1 MKNITHK
8 PGCVIL
14 RGKILFVKDKSSPA
28 KTLGYR
34 LLFIF
39 TLLCIIA
46 IAFWLD
52 REGLE
57 DTRDHEIDAVDVIY
71 FTAITITTTGY
82 GDIHPNSTFAML
94 FDSFVAT
101 PMRAVIWIVFIGTA
115 YQLVIQQYMEERR
128 MKKIQKKL
136 DKHVIIAGYGNT
148 GKAVANELIA
158 KNFPRWEIIIID
170 NRTEAIN
177 EAAEDE
183 FFGLLGDASQEAMLG
198 KAVITKAKHI
208 IITTSRDDT
217 NVLISLT
224 ARDMN
229 KNIKIIARAN
239 QGENTKLLRSSG
251 ADVIISPSI
260 AGGHL
265 MAAATQH
272 EHLALLLEDMLTAE
286 HGIRSRERV
295 VSEGEIG
302 KSPKEL
308 RGLVVIGIHR
318 EGKLLDIQELDAIK
332 LKSGDNLIFLEKTS

>member
-1 MKNITHK
+1 
-8 PGCVIL
+8 L
-14 RGKILFVKDKSSPA
+14 RGKILFIKDKSSPA

-46 IAFWLD
+46 VAFWLD

-57 DTRDHEIDAVDVIY
+57 DTRDGEVSAIDVIY
-71 FTAITITTTGY
+71 FTAITVTTVGY

-115 YQLVIQQYMEERR
+115 YQLVIQQYVEERR
-128 MKKIQKKL
+128 MKKLQKNLK
-136 DKHVIIAGYGNT
+136 DHAIIAGYGMT
-148 GKAVANELIA
+148 GKTVAKELLA
-158 KNFPRWEIIIID
+158 KNYQKEQIIIID
-170 NRTEAIN
+170 NREEVIN

-183 FFGLLGDASQEAMLG
+183 FFGLFGDASQEAMLG
-198 KAVITKAKHI
+198 KAVITKARHI

-229 KNIKIIARAN
+229 KNIRIIARAN
-239 QGENTKLLRSSG
+239 QGENTKLLKRSG
-251 ADVIISPSI
+251 ADIIISPSI

-272 EHLALLLEDMLTAE
+272 EHLALMLEDMLTAE

-302 KSPKEL
+302 KSPKDL
-308 RGLVVIGIHR
+308 KGFVVIGVHR
-318 EGKLLDIQELDAIK
+318 EGRLLDIQELDTIK
-332 LKSGDNLIFLEKTS
+332 LKPGDKLIFLEKTS

>member
-1 MKNITHK
+1 
-8 PGCVIL
+8 V
-14 RGKILFVKDKSSPA
+14 
-28 KTLGYR
+28 
-34 LLFIF
+34 
-39 TLLCIIA
+39 LLCIIA

-57 DTRDHEIDAVDVIY
+57 DTRDNEISPVDVIY

-101 PMRAVIWIVFIGTA
+101 PMRAVIWLVFIGTA

-128 MKKIQKKL
+128 MKKLQKELK
-136 DKHVIIAGYGNT
+136 DHVIIAGYGMT
-148 GKAVANELIA
+148 GKTVAKELVA
-158 KNFPRWEIIIID
+158 KNYQKEQIIIID
-170 NRTEAIN
+170 NREEAIN

-217 NVLISLT
+217 NVLVSLT
-224 ARDMN
+224 AKDMN
-229 KNIKIIARAN
+229 NKIRIIARAN
-239 QGENTKLLRSSG
+239 QEENTKLLKRSG
-251 ADVIISPSI
+251 ADIIISPSI

-286 HGIRSRERV
+286 HGVKSGERLV
-295 VSEGEIG
+295 NEVEFG
-302 KSPKEL
+302 KKPKEL
-308 RGLVVIGIHR
+308 KGIVVIGVYR
-318 EGKLLDIQELDAIK
+318 EGRLLDIQELDTIK
-332 LKSGDNLIFLEKTS
+332 LKSGDKLIFLEKTS

>member
-1 MKNITHK
+1 M
-8 PGCVIL
+8 
-14 RGKILFVKDKSSPA
+14 
-28 KTLGYR
+28 
-34 LLFIF
+34 
-39 TLLCIIA
+39 
-46 IAFWLD
+46 
-52 REGLE
+52 
-57 DTRDHEIDAVDVIY
+57 DVIY

-286 HGIRSRERV
+286 HGIRSRERI

>member
-1 MKNITHK
+1 
-8 PGCVIL
+8 L
-14 RGKILFVKDKSSPA
+14 RGKILFIKDKSSPA

-57 DTRDHEIDAVDVIY
+57 DTRDGEVSAIDVIY
-71 FTAITITTTGY
+71 FTAITVTTVGY

-115 YQLVIQQYMEERR
+115 YQLVIQQYVEERR
-128 MKKIQKKL
+128 MKKLQKNLK
-136 DKHVIIAGYGNT
+136 DHAIIAGYGMT
-148 GKAVANELIA
+148 GKTVAKELVA
-158 KNFPRWEIIIID
+158 KNYRKEQIIIID
-170 NRTEAIN
+170 NREEVIN

-229 KNIKIIARAN
+229 KNIRIIARAN
-239 QGENTKLLRSSG
+239 QGENTKLLKRSG
-251 ADVIISPSI
+251 ADIIISPSI

-272 EHLALLLEDMLTAE
+272 EHLALMLEDMLTAE

-302 KSPKEL
+302 KSPKDL
-308 RGLVVIGIHR
+308 KGFVVIGVHR
-318 EGKLLDIQELDAIK
+318 EGRLLDIQELDTIK
-332 LKSGDNLIFLEKTS
+332 LKPGDKLIFLEKTS

>member
-1 MKNITHK
+1 
-8 PGCVIL
+8 L

-52 REGLE
+52 RDGLE
-57 DTRDHEIDAVDVIY
+57 DTRDGEIDPVDVIY

-82 GDIHPNSTFAML
+82 GDIHPNSTSTML

-229 KNIKIIARAN
+229 KNINIIARAN
-239 QGENTKLLRSSG
+239 QGENTTLLK
-251 ADVIISPSI
+251 
-260 AGGHL
+260 
-265 MAAATQH
+265 H

-286 HGIRSRERV
+286 RGIRSKERA
-295 VSEGEIG
+295 VSEAEIG

-308 RGLVVIGIHR
+308 KGFVVIGVHR
-318 EGKLLDIQELDAIK
+318 EGRLLDIQELDAIK
-332 LKSGDNLIFLEKTS
+332 LKSGDKLIFLEKTS

>member
-1 MKNITHK
+1 
-8 PGCVIL
+8 L

-39 TLLCIIA
+39 VLLCIIA
-46 IAFWLD
+46 VAFWLD

-57 DTRDHEIDAVDVIY
+57 DTRDGEVSAVDIIY
-71 FTAITITTTGY
+71 FTAITVTTVGY

-115 YQLVIQQYMEERR
+115 YQLVLQQYMEERR
-128 MKKIQKKL
+128 MKKIQKEL

-148 GKAVANELIA
+148 GKAVANELVA
-158 KNFPRWEIIIID
+158 KNFPREQIIILD
-170 NRTEAIN
+170 KREEAIN
-177 EAAEDE
+177 DAAEDE
-183 FFGLLGDASQEAMLG
+183 FAGLLGDASSEAMLS
-198 KAVITKAKHI
+198 KATIAKANYI

-217 NVLISLT
+217 NVLVSLT

-229 KNIKIIARAN
+229 KNIRIIARAN
-239 QGENTKLLRSSG
+239 QGENTKLLKRSG

-265 MAAATQH
+265 MAAATRH
-272 EHLALLLEDMLTAE
+272 EHLAMMLEDMLTAE
-286 HGIRSRERV
+286 RGIKSYERKV
-295 VSEGEIG
+295 NEEEIG
-302 KSPKEL
+302 KTAKEL
-308 RGLVVIGIHR
+308 KKIVVIGIHR
-318 EGKLLDIQELDAIK
+318 EGKLLDIQDLDTTK
-332 LKSGDNLIFLEKTS
+332 LKSGDILIFLEKTS

>member
-1 MKNITHK
+1 
-8 PGCVIL
+8 L
-14 RGKILFVKDKSSPA
+14 RGKILFVKDESSPA

-57 DTRDHEIDAVDVIY
+57 DTRDGDVSAIDVIY
-71 FTAITITTTGY
+71 FTAITVTTVGY
-82 GDIHPNSTFAML
+82 GDIHPNSTFAMV

-128 MKKIQKKL
+128 MKKIQKEL

-158 KNFPRWEIIIID
+158 KNFPREGIIIID
-170 NRTEAIN
+170 NRMEAIN

-229 KNIKIIARAN
+229 KNIRIIARAN
-239 QGENTKLLRSSG
+239 QGENTKLLKRSG
-251 ADVIISPSI
+251 ADIIISPSI

-286 HGIRSRERV
+286 HGIRSRERA

-302 KSPKEL
+302 KSPKDL
-308 RGLVVIGIHR
+308 KGFVVIGVHR
-318 EGKLLDIQELDAIK
+318 DSRLLDIQEFDAIK
-332 LKSGDNLIFLEKTS
+332 LKSGDKLIFLEKTS